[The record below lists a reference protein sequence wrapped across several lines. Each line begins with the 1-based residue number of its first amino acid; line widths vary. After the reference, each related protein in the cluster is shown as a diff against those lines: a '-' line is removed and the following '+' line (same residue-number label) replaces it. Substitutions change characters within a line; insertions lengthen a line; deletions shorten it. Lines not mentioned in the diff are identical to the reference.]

1 MWSAFALDREN
12 TMSPSLRSLREK
24 SSYPPLWLLVPV
36 CLSASLLMAALSVHW
51 LNSTPE
57 GTAAESADEAG
68 PAAPDPVIAAE
79 VAHDVRR
86 FAVNALVVPVLDEDG
101 TPARWHDPSLAVPCQ
116 PGSQVFVNGRPIE
129 PRSEVIGPEFT
140 VSWVMEGCLPLGAGG
155 PEWTGAA
162 EVIAL
167 RDDGGL
173 STIVQLRNL
182 HVRHRGQELVLD
194 TTFAAHLP

>member
-1 MWSAFALDREN
+1 
-12 TMSPSLRSLREK
+12 MSPSLRSQREK
-24 SSYPPLWLLVPV
+24 SSYSPLWLLVPV
-36 CLSASLLMAALSVHW
+36 CLTASLLMAALSVGW
-51 LNSTPE
+51 LSSTSE
-57 GTAAESADEAG
+57 GTAGESADEAG
-68 PAAPDPVIAAE
+68 PAARDPVIAAE

-86 FAVNALVVPVLDEDG
+86 FAVNALLVPVLDEEG

-116 PGSQVFVNGRPIE
+116 PGSQVLVNGRPIE
-129 PRSEVIGPEFT
+129 PRSEVIGQEFS
-140 VSWVMEGCLPLGAGG
+140 VLWMMDGCLPLGAGG

-173 STIVQLRNL
+173 STIVHLRNL

-194 TTFAAHLP
+194 TTFAARMP